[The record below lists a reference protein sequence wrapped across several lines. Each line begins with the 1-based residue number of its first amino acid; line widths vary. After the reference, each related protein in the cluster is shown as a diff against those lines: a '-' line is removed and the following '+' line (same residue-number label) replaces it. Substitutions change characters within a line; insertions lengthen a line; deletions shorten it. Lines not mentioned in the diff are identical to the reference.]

1 MRQNGKDDFLDKLN
15 MQDLLFKLN
24 DICKYLE
31 LKSGVEMCLVEQGQA
46 GLVQT
51 VIIMNTVKQ

>member
-1 MRQNGKDDFLDKLN
+1 MRQNGTCDFLDKLN
-15 MQDLLFKLN
+15 IQDLLFKLN

-31 LKSGVEMCLVEQGQA
+31 LKSGVEMCLVQHGQA

-51 VIIMNTVKQ
+51 IIIMNTVKQ